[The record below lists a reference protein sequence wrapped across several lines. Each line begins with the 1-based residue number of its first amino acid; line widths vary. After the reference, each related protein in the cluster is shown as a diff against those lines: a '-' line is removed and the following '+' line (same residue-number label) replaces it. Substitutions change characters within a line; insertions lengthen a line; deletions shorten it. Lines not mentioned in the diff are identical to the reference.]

1 MFPATIAGDAFKNVK
16 VDNMEKKRIV
26 KYIDKYCV
34 LVPKYYEHESYPSWE
49 KYFVGSENECKT
61 LFPTIPDYIIASY
74 QDNVK
79 NRHWKTKEYTFLIST
94 GKTDIANKIKLQY
107 DL

>member
-1 MFPATIAGDAFKNVK
+1 
-16 VDNMEKKRIV
+16 MEKKRIV

-61 LFPTIPDYIIASY
+61 LFSTVPDYIIASY

-79 NRHWKTKEYTFLIST
+79 NRHWKAKEYTFLISA